1 MAGEDPKQRRIK
13 KSERIYSGNGA
24 SKKDS
29 IISEY
34 LFEGKN
40 KSNSRLQ
47 IENGYIGKCLHA
59 YNNEIGLFNCDLF
72 KWLRYC
78 PYLVVNYTS
87 CSFILLRR
95 HRRGGEHKNGQG
107 LNGFLIVDMI
117 IRA

>member
-1 MAGEDPKQRRIK
+1 MAGEDPKKRRIK

-59 YNNEIGLFNCDLF
+59 YNNEIGVFNCDLF
-72 KWLRYC
+72 KWLRYS

-87 CSFILLRR
+87 CSYYCGDI
-95 HRRGGEHKNGQG
+95 GEAVNIKTDK
-107 LNGFLIVDMI
+107 V
-117 IRA
+117 